1 MNQNLPE
8 AVSDKFIVLNSLKI
22 YAGLLHCDRNQDST
36 EQVEDLASI
45 HTISCRQ
52 DISWVS
58 DPIAELGVIIH
69 VEIMN

>member
-8 AVSDKFIVLNSLKI
+8 AMSDKFIALKI
-22 YAGLLHCDRNQDST
+22 YAGPSHCDGNQDST

-58 DPIAELGVIIH
+58 DPIAELGVAIH
-69 VEIMN
+69 IKIVN